1 VIDNCGTD
9 TYDGQ
14 GSLYVS
20 GTVLIKNTKLC
31 AVADESGNCSMAG
44 WDPNSRLLV
53 LVADGHGGQVP
64 ANDSIQ
70 LVSAVFQGAL
80 YGTDAIENDTTSNVI
95 GPMIGSTVILGQSV
109 TTSFPAI
116 RIVPTGMPALQNT
129 IYAQPR
135 PPTGYTG

>member
-1 VIDNCGTD
+1 
-9 TYDGQ
+9 
-14 GSLYVS
+14 
-20 GTVLIKNTKLC
+20 
-31 AVADESGNCSMAG
+31 MAG

-53 LVADGHGGQVP
+53 LVADGKGGQVP

-80 YGTDAIENDTTSNVI
+80 YATNAIENDTTSNVI